1 MTEKNMDFLLGQALD
16 LTLQEQIASSLR
28 KEKSVYKNNLIQ
40 EDLENLVDLI
50 NILPVDLQTILL
62 EKHYYK
68 NPPSSLEKVFD
79 IENPREKY
87 FWTLDL
93 LSQSLGLEDHLIKDS
108 DLDLACLMLISTYTD
123 KLYGIPKVSF
133 DPSKA
138 FRKNMQDLGLKI
150 QGPRRQILKKVAV
163 IFLVLTG
170 SISLF
175 FSINTVARSKVYDWI
190 IKDFGT
196 HSTFSFVQL
205 EETDEEILGLDDL
218 KISYMPDGYE
228 LVDTKNSFFIK
239 LRIYMRNNNKDSLY
253 SIKLKNL
260 NEYSG
265 ISNLNTED
273 AQLEK
278 ILINNHNGYY
288 WGRDINFLL
297 WQQNGIEIL
306 ISGHLEKD
314 EMIKIAE
321 SIGK

>member
-16 LTLQEQIASSLR
+16 LTLQDLIASSLR
-28 KEKSVYKNNLIQ
+28 KEKSVYKNNLSQ

-68 NPPSSLEKVFD
+68 KPPSSLEKVFD

-87 FWTLDL
+87 SWTLDL

-108 DLDLACLMLISTYTD
+108 DLDLACLMLINTYTD
-123 KLYGIPKVSF
+123 KLYRIPKVSF

-150 QGPRRQILKKVAV
+150 QEQRRQILKKVAV

-175 FSINTVARSKVYDWI
+175 FSINTAARSKVYDWI
-190 IKDFGT
+190 INDFGT

-218 KISYMPDGYE
+218 KISYK
-228 LVDTKNSFFIK
+228 TKNFKLIKTKEAKAYKKFIYGHEKNPKTTYEIRFKK
-239 LRIYMRNNNKDSLY
+239 LAGPDDISAYKTGYGYIKDLY
-253 SIKLKNL
+253 I
-260 NEYSG
+260 G
-265 ISNLNTED
+265 
-273 AQLEK
+273 
-278 ILINNHNGYY
+278 NHKGYY
-288 WGRDINFLL
+288 WHNKINYLL
-297 WQQNGIEIL
+297 WQQNGLEIL
-306 ISGHLEKD
+306 ISGPINKD
-314 EMIKIAE
+314 ELMKIAD
-321 SIGK
+321 SISK